1 MIEEAD
7 VTCPHCWETI
17 SLMLDLSAG
26 HQDYIEDCAVCC
38 HPMRVMLLAEDGRL
52 IELRVERADG

>member
-1 MIEEAD
+1 MIEEAEI
-7 VTCPHCWETI
+7 TCPHCWETI

-38 HPMRVMLLAEDGRL
+38 HPMRVMISANDGQLLDVQ
-52 IELRVERADG
+52 VEQTGG